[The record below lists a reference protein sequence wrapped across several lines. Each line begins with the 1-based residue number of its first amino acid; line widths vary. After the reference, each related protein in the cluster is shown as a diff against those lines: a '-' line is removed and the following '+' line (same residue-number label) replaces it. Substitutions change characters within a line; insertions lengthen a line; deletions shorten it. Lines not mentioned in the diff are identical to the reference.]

1 MTGRPTFP
9 IRALVYAL
17 VGAATLATLYPVALV
32 VKKSVSRGQSLD
44 VGMSPIPSNV
54 SLEHYA
60 GLFKG
65 SGRVGKAPSVLQ
77 QLGNS
82 LVVSLGTALVGLLFS
97 LAAAFALSRFRFPG
111 QRAGL
116 WLLLVTQIFPTT
128 LFIIPLYAILD
139 SVGLLDNALGLIL
152 VYSTTSIPFSVWTLK
167 GYFDTIPREIDEAA
181 RLDGASAVTLFWRI
195 ILPISRPAIA
205 VVGLFSFMTAWN
217 EFILAATFLSRESAY
232 TMPVVL
238 AQLSDPR
245 ASAWGSFAAGSV
257 VVSIPVV
264 LLFFLLQRHLVHGL
278 AAGSTKG

>member
-1 MTGRPTFP
+1 MSHRPP
-9 IRALVYAL
+9 APLRVLVYVFVA
-17 VGAATLATLYPVALV
+17 AATLATLYPVALV

-44 VGMSPIPSNV
+44 VGVSPIPTSF
-54 SLEHYA
+54 SGEHFA
-60 GLFKG
+60 NLFKG
-65 SGRVGKAPSVLQ
+65 NSRAAPSVLH
-77 QLGNS
+77 QLANS
-82 LVVSLGTALVGLLFS
+82 LIVSIGTAIVGLLFS
-97 LAAAFALSRFRFPG
+97 MAAAFALSRLRFPG

-116 WLLLVTQIFPTT
+116 WLLLVTQIFPST

-195 ILPISRPAIA
+195 ILPISRPALA

-238 AQLSDPR
+238 AQFSDPR

-257 VVSIPVV
+257 IVSLPVV
-264 LLFFLLQRHLVHGL
+264 ILFFLLQRHLVHGL